1 LPELSLRIDY
11 KLSDKFDFGIF
22 IPAAL
27 LIAIGLTAIFSSTFN
42 HPTMSG
48 NFNRQLVFGVAAFF
62 VFFITYSVPTN
73 TFRMIAIPTYLF
85 SLLLLLIVL
94 VVGRKTSGARSWLDI
109 GPVGFQPSELA
120 KLGTILVMSLYLSR
134 KNTDI
139 DSFKDILFSLGIGF
153 IPVALILLEPDM
165 GTSMVFMGLILIMIF
180 WKGISL
186 FGLFTVLSPGFV
198 AISALFGFY
207 YFLGSLVLILVL
219 LFLFKKDVFFSGSIF
234 ALNLGAGF
242 FADYLYNA
250 LSPHQQKRIQS
261 FIDPNSDPLGA
272 GYNTIQAKVAIGSGG
287 LFGKGFMQG
296 NQTQLQY
303 IPEQWTDFIYCVI
316 GEEFGFIGSMI
327 VLVLFMY
334 LFLRILKVASST
346 KDEFL
351 SLTLIGILS
360 VYIVHFLIN
369 IGMVVGIL
377 PVIGIPLPFVSY
389 GGSSLLV
396 NMFMLGIIAN
406 VYRNR
411 KNYT

>member
-1 LPELSLRIDY
+1 MRIDY

-22 IPAAL
+22 IPVSL
-27 LIAIGLTAIFSSTFN
+27 LIAIGLTAVFSSTFN

-48 NFNRQLVFGVAAFF
+48 NFNRQLVFGIAAFF
-62 VFFITYSVPTN
+62 VFFITYSIPTN
-73 TFRMIAIPTYLF
+73 TFKMISVPAYLF
-85 SLLLLLIVL
+85 ALVLLLVVL
-94 VVGRKTSGARSWLDI
+94 VIGRKTSGARSWLDI
-109 GPVGFQPSELA
+109 GPFGFQPSEFG
-120 KLGTILVMSLYLSR
+120 KIGTILAMSLYLSR

-139 DSFKDILFSLGIGF
+139 ESFKDILFSLAIGF
-153 IPVALILLEPDM
+153 VPVGLVLLEPDM
-165 GTSMVFMGLILIMIF
+165 GTSMVFIGLILTMIF

-186 FGLFTVLSPGFV
+186 FGLFIVLSPGFV

-207 YFLGSLVLILVL
+207 YFIGSLALILIVL
-219 LFLFKKDVFFSGSIF
+219 LLFKKDIFFSGSIF
-234 ALNLGAGF
+234 ALNLAAGF
-242 FADYLYNA
+242 FTDYLYNA

-261 FIDPNSDPLGA
+261 FIDPNTDPLGA

-287 LFGKGFMQG
+287 LFGKGFLQG

-316 GEEFGFIGSMI
+316 GEEFGFIGSII
-327 VLVLFMY
+327 VLVLFLV
-334 LFLRILKVASST
+334 LFLRVLKIASTT

-351 SLTLIGILS
+351 SLTVIGILS
-360 VYIVHFLIN
+360 VYLVHFLIN
-369 IGMVVGIL
+369 IGMVIGIL